1 MPFIWQKYMHVF
13 ILTQLNILP
22 EFCQFWKIMFKKSN
36 LFGPTP
42 KVVSRFLLAYKE
54 QRAKNHMV
62 GNHLK
67 SDNLQYN
74 TLGRSS
80 HQPSVWWSKYYFD
93 RLKIKQWV
101 AGLDRILQEIM
112 KKNNTWNIRHLVDE
126 TIVPSTQQLTVLF
139 SIFQNNTWTIRH
151 LVDEMNDKLV
161 GFMFITVV
169 ESS

>member
-1 MPFIWQKYMHVF
+1 MHIIFRIMPFIWHKYMHVF

-22 EFCQFWKIMFKKSN
+22 DFCQFWKIMFKKSN

-74 TLGRSS
+74 TLGRST
-80 HQPSVWWSKYYFD
+80 HRPSVWWSKYYFD

-101 AGLDRILQEIM
+101 AGLDLEHSKIFIFIIL
-112 KKNNTWNIRHLVDE
+112 K
-126 TIVPSTQQLTVLF
+126 IVVFKVSLPYPF
-139 SIFQNNTWTIRH
+139 
-151 LVDEMNDKLV
+151 
-161 GFMFITVV
+161 FML
-169 ESS
+169 SQ